1 MRALC
6 VLRAAPV
13 YRRDAVFQGLRAAGY
28 EVHTKMMPHLCA
40 SDIIVSW
47 NRYGVPDQQAHMI
60 ERAGGRAVIMEN
72 GYLGKDLAGDSWYA
86 LSVGHH
92 AGRGSWPGSGEPAG
106 HWSMATGAGAAAR
119 WDDLAIPL
127 APWREPGGETIVLH
141 QRGIGEHGIA
151 SPHRWA
157 EDLTPRIK
165 GARMRAH
172 PGAGNTTDLEHDVRK
187 ASEVITW
194 ASGAALRCLT
204 MGIPV
209 WYAMPGWIGAPAA
222 LPLQERARWV
232 LPLRDDAARLGML
245 RRLAWAQWR
254 LSEIESGHAFRTLLG
269 V

>member
-1 MRALC
+1 MRAVCL
-6 VLRAAPV
+6 LRPAPV
-13 YRRDAVFQGLRAAGY
+13 YRRDAVMVGLRAAGY
-28 EVHTKMMPHLCA
+28 EVHTKLPPKLCA
-40 SDIIVSW
+40 SDILVSW
-47 NRYGVPDQQAHMI
+47 NRYGVPDQQAHMV

-86 LSVGHH
+86 MSIGHH
-92 AGRGSWPGSGEPAG
+92 AGRGRWPFCDEPAG
-106 HWSMATGAGAAAR
+106 YWDMAAGTGAAAR
-119 WDDLAIPL
+119 WDDLGVQL

-165 GARMRAH
+165 RARMRVH
-172 PGAGNTTDLEHDVRK
+172 PGAGNTTSLEHDVRH

-204 MGIPV
+204 LGIPV

-222 LPLQERARWV
+222 LPLADRA
-232 LPLRDDAARLGML
+232 LGLQPLRDDFARLAMF

-254 LSEIESGHAFRTLLG
+254 LSEIESGHAFRTLLD

>member
-28 EVHTKMMPHLCA
+28 EVHTKMMPGLRA
-40 SDIIVSW
+40 SDIIVTW

-60 ERAGGRAVIMEN
+60 ERAGGRALIMEN
-72 GYLGKDLAGDSWYA
+72 GYLGKELAGDSWYA
-86 LSVGHH
+86 LSIGHH
-92 AGRGSWPGSGEPAG
+92 AGRGTWPGSGVPAAQWG
-106 HWSMATGAGAAAR
+106 MADGGGACDR
-119 WDDLAIPL
+119 WDDLGIQL
-127 APWREPGGETIVLH
+127 SPWREPGGETIVLH

-165 GARMRAH
+165 GARMRVH
-172 PGAGNTTDLEHDVRK
+172 PGSGNTTTLEHDVRK

-209 WYAMPGWIGAPAA
+209 WYAMPSWIGAPAS
-222 LPLQERARWV
+222 LPLQERARGV

-254 LSEIESGHAFRTLLG
+254 LSEIESGHAFRTILG